1 MTTINNHDDGYLE
14 LWLGSMFSGKTT
26 QLVQVYKKYSY
37 IGKQIAV
44 VNYDGDKRYH
54 DTMLSTHDKTMIP
67 CIQCSTLTHILP
79 ELQKA
84 DVILINEGQFFPDL
98 NAVVVELVEI
108 HKKSIYISALDGDFK
123 RNKFGE
129 VLDLIPYCDKVTKL
143 HALCAY
149 CKNGRSAL
157 FSKRITNEVGQVVI
171 GTDNYKP
178 LCRKCYNSAC

>member
-67 CIQCSTLTHILP
+67 CIQCATLTHILP

-98 NAVVVELVEI
+98 NAVVVELVET
-108 HKKSIYISALDGDFK
+108 HKKSVYISALDGDFK

-149 CKNGRSAL
+149 CKNGRPAL